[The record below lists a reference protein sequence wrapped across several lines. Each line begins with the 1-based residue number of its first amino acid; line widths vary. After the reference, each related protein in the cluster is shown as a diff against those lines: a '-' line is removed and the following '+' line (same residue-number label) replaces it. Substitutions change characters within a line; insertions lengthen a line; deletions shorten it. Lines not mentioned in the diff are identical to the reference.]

1 MKFSPL
7 TWATALLSLTPSLAS
22 AAATITSPNH
32 APLKPRQTSSTACNN
47 SPELCSRNY
56 NNITHLGAHDSSF
69 LRDESTDNSVAGNQF
84 FNATEALNAGF
95 RLLQAQVHNENG
107 TLRLCHSS
115 CSLLDAGPLQDWL
128 KKIAFWMDNN
138 ANEVVTILLVN
149 SDGDPVDSYGAAFQ
163 GSGLSQY
170 GYVPETAGSWP
181 TLGSMISSGKRLVT
195 FVTSIT
201 ESATYPY
208 LLNEFTYVF
217 ETAFEVTSSSGFNC
231 TLDRPSRVGDAS
243 TAVSQGMM
251 SLANHFLYKSLGAF
265 GIMIPDVDQIANT
278 NNPATTGVGML
289 GTHATQCR
297 KEWGARPNFIL
308 VDFFNEG
315 PAIDIADV
323 MNDLTQATVGRETTF
338 TAAAPVVGTKA
349 KAVGALAM
357 VLTAAVLLM

>member
-1 MKFSPL
+1 MKFSPI
-7 TWATALLSLTPSLAS
+7 TWATALLSLTPALAS
-22 AAATITSPNH
+22 AAITKTSASH
-32 APLKPRQTSSTACNN
+32 HYTPLKPRQTSSTACNN

-69 LRDESTDNSVAGNQF
+69 LRDESTDNSIAGNQY
-84 FNATEALNAGF
+84 FNATEALSAGF

-115 CSLLDAGPLQDWL
+115 CSLLDAGSLQDWL
-128 KKIAFWMDNN
+128 EKIAFWMDNN

-149 SDGDPVDSYGAAFQ
+149 SDGDAVADYGAAFE
-163 GSGLSQY
+163 GSGLGKY
-170 GYVPETAGSWP
+170 GYTPETAGSWP
-181 TLGSMISSGKRLVT
+181 TLSSMISSGKR
-195 FVTSIT
+195 
-201 ESATYPY
+201 

-217 ETAFEVTSSSGFNC
+217 ETPFEVTSSSGFNC
-231 TLDRPSRVGDAS
+231 TLDRPSRTGSAS
-243 TAVSQGMM
+243 AAISQGMM
-251 SLANHFLYKSLGAF
+251 SLANHFLYKDLGAF

-297 KEWGARPNFIL
+297 SEWGQRPNFIL

-323 MNDLTQATVGRETTF
+323 MNDLTQATVGRETKF
-338 TAAAPVVGTKA
+338 TAAANNVVAGSKGI
-349 KAVGALAM
+349 GALAM
-357 VLTAAVLLM
+357 ALTAAVLLL